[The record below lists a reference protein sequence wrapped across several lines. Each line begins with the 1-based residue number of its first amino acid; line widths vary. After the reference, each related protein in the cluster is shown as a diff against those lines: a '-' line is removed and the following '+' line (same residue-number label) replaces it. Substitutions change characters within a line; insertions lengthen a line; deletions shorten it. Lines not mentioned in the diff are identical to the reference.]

1 MSYLGL
7 AQVPESLQ
15 PCLLDPEAQ
24 PRLELAYLQMF
35 LDARF
40 ADRLQ
45 MVQVEEGQRALPL
58 QLDERLL
65 SHDAHHRLSGD
76 RVHVYHASEERMVK

>member
-24 PRLELAYLQMF
+24 PRLELAYLQKF
-35 LDARF
+35 
-40 ADRLQ
+40 
-45 MVQVEEGQRALPL
+45 
-58 QLDERLL
+58 
-65 SHDAHHRLSGD
+65 
-76 RVHVYHASEERMVK
+76 